1 MKIVRITAAGLF
13 LAGLLLLDSC
23 STSKN
28 IQGTPA
34 AAGHSTEDLYK
45 QRVLANA
52 NVSKCL
58 TAKMRLALSV
68 GGKDVSL
75 SGSLR
80 MKRGDVIQMSL
91 TFPIVGE
98 VGRMEFTLEG
108 VLIVDRINSRY
119 VRAAY
124 DKIDFLRSSN
134 LDFHALESVFWN
146 EVFYPG
152 GKVSDKLPEFTV
164 SSAGAHTLLSL
175 TTAPKLD
182 YAFLTITENALLDR
196 TTVTSKNIAEKGAL
210 TCIYGDFVKF
220 GQGKFPSSVKISF
233 TGDRQSC
240 GLDMTLSSLS
250 DSSDWNGRTTL
261 SSKYREMDVESLLE
275 NLVP

>member
-1 MKIVRITAAGLF
+1 MKIVEKIAVGLF
-13 LAGLLLLDSC
+13 LAGAMLLNSC
-23 STSKN
+23 STTKN
-28 IQGTPA
+28 VQGVNSVA
-34 AAGHSTEDLYK
+34 KQSTEDIYK

-52 NVSKCL
+52 NASKSL
-58 TAKMRLALSV
+58 TAKMHLDLSV

-75 SGSLR
+75 SGSLK
-80 MKRGDVIQMSL
+80 MKRGDVIQISL

-98 VGRMEFTLEG
+98 VGRLEFTPDG
-108 VLIVDRINSRY
+108 VLIVDRINNRY

-124 DKIDFLRSSN
+124 SKIDFLRSSN
-134 LDFHALESVFWN
+134 LDFNALESVFWN

-152 GKVSDKLPEFTV
+152 SKVADKVSEFTV

-175 TTAPKLD
+175 TTAPRLD

-196 TTVTSKNIAEKGAL
+196 TTVTSKNTADKSAL

-220 GQGKFPSSVKISF
+220 GQGKLPSSIKISF
-233 TGDRQSC
+233 AGDKQSC
-240 GLDMTLSSLS
+240 GLDMSLSSLS
-250 DSSDWNGRTTL
+250 DASDWNSRTTL
-261 SSKYREMDVESLLE
+261 SSKYKEMDVESLLK